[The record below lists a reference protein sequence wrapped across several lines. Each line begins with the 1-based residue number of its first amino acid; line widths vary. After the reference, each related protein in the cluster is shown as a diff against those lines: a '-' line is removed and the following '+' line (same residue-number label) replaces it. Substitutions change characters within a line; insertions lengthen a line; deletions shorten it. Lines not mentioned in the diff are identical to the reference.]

1 MTQRQDCLEIY
12 DLSEKFWNNVFTNNE
27 NLETINAVK
36 QCTRAAMPVTFDE
49 DVKMCYKF
57 FLINVLFWFKGSELS
72 SPSFNTKQS
81 LRGCIGIFTSQQIS
95 RSPPA

>member
-12 DLSEKFWNNVFTNNE
+12 DLSEEFWNNVFANNE

-49 DVKMCYKF
+49 DVKMGYKF
-57 FLINVLFWFKGSELS
+57 FLINVLFKFKGSELS
-72 SPSFNTKQS
+72 SSFNTKQS
-81 LRGCIGIFTSQQIS
+81 LRDWIGIFTSQQIS